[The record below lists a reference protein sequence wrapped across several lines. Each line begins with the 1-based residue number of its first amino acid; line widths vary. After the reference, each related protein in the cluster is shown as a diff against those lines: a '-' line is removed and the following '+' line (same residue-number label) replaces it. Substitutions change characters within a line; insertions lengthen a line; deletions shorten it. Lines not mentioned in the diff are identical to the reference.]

1 MVAEA
6 RGHALA
12 ARAAA
17 WYSALS
23 PRRREIVQDS
33 ALALGLAVL
42 NLCSVLPYQSQLHPA
57 WLAMFLVTVQCLPL
71 AFRRVNPVLALI
83 CSGLPRNVYD
93 HLQLR
98 YAPLPLATAIA
109 SPRSPT
115 GAGRWLRWLT
125 VVGVI
130 IGGAYSQ
137 AQPGHPQP
145 YSAAVQLFIFGTAW
159 TIGILNRKR
168 RQFIATVAQRAERAE
183 AELDAVAARAA
194 SAAVTE
200 RVRIARELHDVV
212 AHHVSLMAVQAEAT
226 GALLPDRPEAAAKS
240 ADLIASTARQAMGE
254 LRRLLGVLRGPSAS
268 AGKDL
273 SERQGLTPAASLSR
287 LDEVLD
293 AVRAAGLPVTL
304 MVDGDPGAVPAGIDL
319 TAYRI
324 VQEALTNTLR
334 HAPGSQACV
343 RISYSG
349 GAVTVQVSDSGQPD
363 GDAAR
368 LDGTGLGRWPRAGV
382 RPGGYRGTG
391 GLLRRVADGR
401 SRPGRRFCRYG
412 KASSAVKGW
421 GDICSPCSAAGA
433 CRRRPG
439 TGAGRLLRDPRGRR
453 LRRGGRGR
461 RRRRGGGARGQRAS

>member
-1 MVAEA
+1 V
-6 RGHALA
+6 A

-33 ALALGLAVL
+33 VLALGLAVL

-71 AFRRVNPVLALI
+71 AFRRINPVLALI

-93 HLQLR
+93 HLQLG
-98 YAPLPLATAIA
+98 YEPLPLATAICIA
-109 SPRSPT
+109 TVADRSRP
-115 GAGRWLRWLT
+115 WLRWLT
-125 VVGVI
+125 VAGVL

-168 RQFIATVAQRAERAE
+168 RQYIATVAQRAERAE
-183 AELDAVAARAA
+183 AELDAVAAQAA

-268 AGKDL
+268 AGNDL
-273 SERQGLTPAASLSR
+273 SERPGLTPAASLSR

-304 MVDGDPGAVPAGIDL
+304 MVDGDPGPVPAGIDL

-349 GAVTVQVSDSGQPD
+349 SALTVRVSDSGQPD
-363 GDAAR
+363 GDGRARGAASGGAADGAGVGPGYGLAGIAERVASCGGSLTVGPDPAGGFAVTAR
-368 LDGTGLGRWPRAGV
+368 LPV
-382 RPGGYRGTG
+382 R
-391 GLLRRVADGR
+391 
-401 SRPGRRFCRYG
+401 
-412 KASSAVKGW
+412 
-421 GDICSPCSAAGA
+421 
-433 CRRRPG
+433 
-439 TGAGRLLRDPRGRR
+439 
-453 LRRGGRGR
+453 
-461 RRRRGGGARGQRAS
+461 

>member
-1 MVAEA
+1 MVAEE
-6 RGHALA
+6 RENALA

-17 WYSALS
+17 WYSALP
-23 PRRREIVQDS
+23 PRRREVVQDS

-42 NLCSVLPYQSQLHPA
+42 NLLAVLPYASQFHPA
-57 WLAMFLVTVQCLPL
+57 WLALLTASGQCLPL
-71 AFRRVNPVLALI
+71 AFRRVNPVLVLI
-83 CSGLPRNVYD
+83 CCGIPRNTYD
-93 HLQLR
+93 ILNFG
-98 YAPLPLATAIA
+98 YAPLPIANAIA
-109 SPRSPT
+109 FAT
-115 GAGRWLRWLT
+115 VAYQTQARWLRWGTLIAT
-125 VVGVI
+125 A
-130 IGGAYSQ
+130 GGISWAMTL
-137 AQPGHPQP
+137 PGHPLP
-145 YSAAVQLFIFGTAW
+145 YEAIVQFVIFGTAW
-159 TIGILNRKR
+159 VVGLIFRAR
-168 RQFIATVAQRAERAE
+168 RQFFTALTRRAERAE

-254 LRRLLGVLRGPSAS
+254 LRRLLGVLRGPSQS

-304 MVDGDPGAVPAGIDL
+304 LVDGDPGALPAGIDL

-343 RISYSG
+343 RISYDA
-349 GAVTVQVSDSGQPD
+349 GAVTVQVSDTGQPD
-363 GDAAR
+363 SGQADSGQADSEGPDAEDSARGASDGAGLGPGYGLAGIAERVASCGGSLTVGPVPAGGFAVTAR
-368 LDGTGLGRWPRAGV
+368 LPV
-382 RPGGYRGTG
+382 R
-391 GLLRRVADGR
+391 
-401 SRPGRRFCRYG
+401 
-412 KASSAVKGW
+412 
-421 GDICSPCSAAGA
+421 
-433 CRRRPG
+433 
-439 TGAGRLLRDPRGRR
+439 
-453 LRRGGRGR
+453 
-461 RRRRGGGARGQRAS
+461 

>member
-1 MVAEA
+1 V
-6 RGHALA
+6 A

-33 ALALGLAVL
+33 VLALGLAVL

-71 AFRRVNPVLALI
+71 AFRRINPVLALI

-93 HLQLR
+93 HLQLG
-98 YAPLPLATAIA
+98 YEPLPLATAICIA
-109 SPRSPT
+109 TVADRSRP
-115 GAGRWLRWLT
+115 WLRWLT
-125 VVGVI
+125 VAGVL

-168 RQFIATVAQRAERAE
+168 RQYIATVAQRAERAE
-183 AELDAVAARAA
+183 AELDAVAAQAA

-273 SERQGLTPAASLSR
+273 SERPGLTPAASLSR

-304 MVDGDPGAVPAGIDL
+304 MVDGDPGPVPAGIDL

-349 GAVTVQVSDSGQPD
+349 SALTVRVSDSGQPD
-363 GDAAR
+363 GDGRARGAASGGAADGAGVGPGYGLAGIAERVASCGGSLTVGPDPAGGFAVTAR
-368 LDGTGLGRWPRAGV
+368 LP
-382 RPGGYRGTG
+382 
-391 GLLRRVADGR
+391 LR
-401 SRPGRRFCRYG
+401 
-412 KASSAVKGW
+412 
-421 GDICSPCSAAGA
+421 
-433 CRRRPG
+433 
-439 TGAGRLLRDPRGRR
+439 
-453 LRRGGRGR
+453 
-461 RRRRGGGARGQRAS
+461 

>member
-1 MVAEA
+1 VVTEA

-93 HLQLR
+93 HLQFP

-109 SPRSPT
+109 IATVADRSRP
-115 GAGRWLRWLT
+115 WLRWLT
-125 VVGVI
+125 VLGVL

-183 AELDAVAARAA
+183 AELDAVAAQAA

-273 SERQGLTPAASLSR
+273 SERPGLTPAASLSR

-363 GDAAR
+363 GDGRARGAADGAADVPHGDR
-368 LDGTGLGRWPRAGV
+368 ALDGTGLGAGLG
-382 RPGGYRGTG
+382 PGY
-391 GLLRRVADGR
+391 GLAGIAERVASCGGSLTVGPDPAG
-401 SRPGRRFCRYG
+401 GF
-412 KASSAVKGW
+412 AVT
-421 GDICSPCSAAGA
+421 A
-433 CRRRPG
+433 
-439 TGAGRLLRDPRGRR
+439 RLPVR
-453 LRRGGRGR
+453 
-461 RRRRGGGARGQRAS
+461 

>member
-1 MVAEA
+1 VVAEA
-6 RGHALA
+6 RGQALA

-17 WYSALS
+17 WYSALP
-23 PRRREIVQDS
+23 PRRREVVQDS

-71 AFRRVNPVLALI
+71 AFRRVNPVLALL

-93 HLQLR
+93 HLQLG
-98 YAPLPLATAIA
+98 YEPLPLATAICIA
-109 SPRSPT
+109 TVADRSRP
-115 GAGRWLRWLT
+115 WLRRLT
-125 VVGVI
+125 VVGVL

-168 RQFIATVAQRAERAE
+168 REYVATVARRAERAE

-254 LRRLLGVLRGPSAS
+254 LRRLLGVLRGPSQS
-268 AGKDL
+268 AGQDL
-273 SERQGLTPAASLSR
+273 SERQGLTPAASLAR
-287 LDEVLD
+287 LDEVLE

-304 MVDGDPGAVPAGIDL
+304 SVTGEPGDAGALPAGVDL

-349 GAVTVQVSDSGQPD
+349 SAVTVQVSDSGLYGAG
-363 GDAAR
+363 GDA
-368 LDGTGLGRWPRAGV
+368 
-382 RPGGYRGTG
+382 PGDAP
-391 GLLRRVADGR
+391 ADGR
-401 SRPGRRFCRYG
+401 RELDDTRLSHGYG
-412 KASSAVKGW
+412 LAGIAERVASCGGSLTVGPDPAGGFAVT
-421 GDICSPCSAAGA
+421 A
-433 CRRRPG
+433 
-439 TGAGRLLRDPRGRR
+439 RLPVR
-453 LRRGGRGR
+453 
-461 RRRRGGGARGQRAS
+461 

>member
-71 AFRRVNPVLALI
+71 AFRRINPVLALV

-93 HLQLR
+93 HLQLG
-98 YAPLPLATAIA
+98 YEPLPLATAICIA
-109 SPRSPT
+109 TVADRSRP
-115 GAGRWLRWLT
+115 WLRWLT
-125 VVGVI
+125 VLGVL

-168 RQFIATVAQRAERAE
+168 RQYIATVAQRAERAE
-183 AELDAVAARAA
+183 AELDAVAAQAA

-273 SERQGLTPAASLSR
+273 SERPGLTPAASLSR

-349 GAVTVQVSDSGQPD
+349 GALTVQVSDSGQPD
-363 GDAAR
+363 GDGRARGASGGASGGAAGGAADGAGVGPGYGLAGIAERVASCGGSLTVGPDPAGGFAVTAR
-368 LDGTGLGRWPRAGV
+368 LPV
-382 RPGGYRGTG
+382 R
-391 GLLRRVADGR
+391 
-401 SRPGRRFCRYG
+401 
-412 KASSAVKGW
+412 
-421 GDICSPCSAAGA
+421 
-433 CRRRPG
+433 
-439 TGAGRLLRDPRGRR
+439 
-453 LRRGGRGR
+453 
-461 RRRRGGGARGQRAS
+461 

>member
-6 RGHALA
+6 RGQALA

-17 WYSALS
+17 WYSALP
-23 PRRREIVQDS
+23 PRRREVVQDS

-93 HLQLR
+93 HLQLP

-109 SPRSPT
+109 IATVADRSRP
-115 GAGRWLRWLT
+115 WLRWLT
-125 VVGVI
+125 VLGVL

-168 RQFIATVAQRAERAE
+168 RQYIATVAQRAERAE
-183 AELDAVAARAA
+183 AELDAVAAQAA

-273 SERQGLTPAASLSR
+273 SERPGLTPAASLSR

-343 RISYSG
+343 RISHSG
-349 GAVTVQVSDSGQPD
+349 GALTVQVSDSGQPD
-363 GDAAR
+363 GDGSARGASNGAADVPDGEGALDGPGLGAGLGPGYGLAGIAERVASCGGSLTVGPVPAGGFAITAR
-368 LDGTGLGRWPRAGV
+368 LPV
-382 RPGGYRGTG
+382 R
-391 GLLRRVADGR
+391 
-401 SRPGRRFCRYG
+401 
-412 KASSAVKGW
+412 
-421 GDICSPCSAAGA
+421 
-433 CRRRPG
+433 
-439 TGAGRLLRDPRGRR
+439 
-453 LRRGGRGR
+453 
-461 RRRRGGGARGQRAS
+461 

>member
-6 RGHALA
+6 RAQALA
-12 ARAAA
+12 ARASA

-23 PRRREIVQDS
+23 PRRRDVVQDS

-42 NLCSVLPYQSQLHPA
+42 NLLAVLPYVSQLHPA
-57 WLAMFLVTVQCLPL
+57 WLAMFLVTVQCLPVS
-71 AFRRVNPVLALI
+71 FRRVNPVLALV

-93 HLQLR
+93 HLALG
-98 YAPLPLATAIA
+98 YEPLPLATAICIA
-109 SPRSPT
+109 TVADRTRP
-115 GAGRWLRWLT
+115 WLRRVTL
-125 VVGVI
+125 VGVL

-137 AQPGHPQP
+137 VQPGHSQP
-145 YSAAVQLFIFGTAW
+145 YDSIVQVVLLGTAW
-159 TIGILNRKR
+159 AAGILNRKR
-168 RQFIATVAQRAERAE
+168 RQSIETVFRRAEQAE

-194 SAAVTE
+194 TAAVTE

-254 LRRLLGVLRGPSAS
+254 LRRLLGVLRAPSQS

-349 GAVTVQVSDSGQPD
+349 GAVTVQVSDSGQPNGGQPD
-363 GDAAR
+363 GEQRDGQAPDASDGAGLGPGYGLAGIAERVASCGGSLTVGPVPAGGFAVTAR
-368 LDGTGLGRWPRAGV
+368 LPV
-382 RPGGYRGTG
+382 R
-391 GLLRRVADGR
+391 
-401 SRPGRRFCRYG
+401 
-412 KASSAVKGW
+412 
-421 GDICSPCSAAGA
+421 
-433 CRRRPG
+433 
-439 TGAGRLLRDPRGRR
+439 
-453 LRRGGRGR
+453 
-461 RRRRGGGARGQRAS
+461 

>member
-1 MVAEA
+1 M
-6 RGHALA
+6 A

-33 ALALGLAVL
+33 VLALGLAVL

-71 AFRRVNPVLALI
+71 AFRRINPVLALV

-93 HLQLR
+93 HLQLG
-98 YAPLPLATAIA
+98 YEPLPLATAICIA
-109 SPRSPT
+109 TVADRSRP
-115 GAGRWLRWLT
+115 WLRWLT
-125 VVGVI
+125 VAGVL

-168 RQFIATVAQRAERAE
+168 RQYIATVAQRAERAE
-183 AELDAVAARAA
+183 AELDAVAAQAA

-273 SERQGLTPAASLSR
+273 SERPGLTPAASLSR

-304 MVDGDPGAVPAGIDL
+304 MVDGDPSPVPAGIDL

-349 GAVTVQVSDSGQPD
+349 GALTVRVSDSGQPD
-363 GDAAR
+363 GDGRARGAANGTAADGAGVGPGYGLAGIAERVASCGGSLTVGPDPAGGFAVTAR
-368 LDGTGLGRWPRAGV
+368 LPV
-382 RPGGYRGTG
+382 R
-391 GLLRRVADGR
+391 
-401 SRPGRRFCRYG
+401 
-412 KASSAVKGW
+412 
-421 GDICSPCSAAGA
+421 
-433 CRRRPG
+433 
-439 TGAGRLLRDPRGRR
+439 
-453 LRRGGRGR
+453 
-461 RRRRGGGARGQRAS
+461 